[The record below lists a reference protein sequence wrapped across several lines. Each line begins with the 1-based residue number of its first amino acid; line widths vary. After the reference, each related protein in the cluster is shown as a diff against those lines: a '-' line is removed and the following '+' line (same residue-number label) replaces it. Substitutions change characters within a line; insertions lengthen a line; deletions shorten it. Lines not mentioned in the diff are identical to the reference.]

1 MTSGDLDTLLTDRTR
16 LRIMAALASAGEPL
30 EFSAIIE
37 ALELTRGNLS
47 SHMRKL
53 EEGGYVEVQ
62 KEFVGRK
69 PRTSYQC
76 SRLGKKRVKEHLEMI
91 EQMLK
96 GLK

>member
-1 MTSGDLDTLLTDRTR
+1 MVASDLDPLLSDRTR
-16 LRIMAALASAGEPL
+16 LRIMAILSSAEEAM
-30 EFSAIIE
+30 EFSAIVE

-53 EEGGYVEVQ
+53 EDEGYVKVQ

-69 PRTSYQC
+69 PRTSFLC
-76 SRLGKKRVKEHLEMI
+76 TSRGKKRVKEYLESI
-91 EQMLK
+91 EQLLK